1 MVFLAI
7 GMGVVCQVCIAY
19 VVQEAGPLAYGLVMC
34 ACPAGSSVLGK
45 LLGQQKTPGPCTLVG
60 GTVVLI
66 GLAM

>member
-1 MVFLAI
+1 MGAI
-7 GMGVVCQVCIAY
+7 CQVCIAY

-45 LLGQQKTPGPCTLVG
+45 LLGQAKTPGLCTLVG